1 MSTLKAD
8 AITATTTNGNL
19 GLTGNGTGKVAIG
32 DGTLIFP
39 DADGSANQPII
50 TDGSAGLSF
59 GTLPIAGGGTGAA
72 TLTANSALLGNGTSA
87 LQAIA
92 PGTSGNVLT
101 SDGSTWASSTPAG
114 GGAWNII
121 GTATASDDATI
132 TITGLS
138 STYEIYAIGFSSI
151 LYEAANARLMEV
163 QIGDSG
169 GIITA
174 SNYRY
179 NRIDMDTASAT
190 ATGMNNNGSAEWEL
204 TVGTGGGYSA
214 APYETWGG
222 MFYLQSIQDTW
233 PLLQGT
239 SSGIH
244 DDGQGLQAWFAG
256 QYLGNETVTQLR
268 FRANSGNIYSGRI
281 TVWGLAHALIS

>member
-50 TDGSAGLSF
+50 TDGSAALSF
-59 GTLPIAGGGTGAA
+59 GALPIAGGGTGSTSTTYCNLTSNVTGTLPVANGGTGAA

-114 GGAWNII
+114 GGSWNII
-121 GTATASDDATI
+121 GTAAACLLYTSD
-132 TITGLS
+132 
-138 STYEIYAIGFSSI
+138 
-151 LYEAANARLMEV
+151 AADE
-163 QIGDSG
+163 
-169 GIITA
+169 
-174 SNYRY
+174 
-179 NRIDMDTASAT
+179 
-190 ATGMNNNGSAEWEL
+190 
-204 TVGTGGGYSA
+204 
-214 APYETWGG
+214 
-222 MFYLQSIQDTW
+222 
-233 PLLQGT
+233 
-239 SSGIH
+239 
-244 DDGQGLQAWFAG
+244 
-256 QYLGNETVTQLR
+256 
-268 FRANSGNIYSGRI
+268 
-281 TVWGLAHALIS
+281 